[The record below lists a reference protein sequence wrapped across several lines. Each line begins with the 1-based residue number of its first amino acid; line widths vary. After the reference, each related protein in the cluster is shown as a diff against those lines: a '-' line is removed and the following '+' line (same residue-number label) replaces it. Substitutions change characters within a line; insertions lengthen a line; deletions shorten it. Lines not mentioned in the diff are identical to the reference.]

1 MVGHRK
7 LLVVDDQAEICEVI
21 RSYLGQQGYAVDYA
35 TDSLSA
41 KGRLEADTYDV
52 VILDILMP
60 GEGDLKLVRFT
71 ETQDVPVL
79 LMSGHSVMITEI
91 AQQFPYP
98 LLSKPF
104 HLNELD
110 GAVHSAI
117 EAWHN
122 RHPDESPSDDDAR
135 AGLRTRA
142 PANV

>member
-1 MVGHRK
+1 VGRRK
-7 LLVVDDQAEICEVI
+7 LLVVDDQPEICEVI
-21 RSYLGQQGYAVDYA
+21 QSYLDQQGYDVDYA
-35 TDSLSA
+35 TDSLCA
-41 KGRLEADTYDV
+41 KGRLEADTYDL

-60 GEGDLKLVRFT
+60 GEGDLKLVRFA
-71 ETQDVPVL
+71 ETQDIPVL
-79 LMSGHSVMITEI
+79 LMSGHPAMIAEV

-104 HLNELD
+104 HLEELD
-110 GAVHSAI
+110 GAVRSAI

-135 AGLRTRA
+135 AGLRIRA